1 MSGCHYPLFLKLLE
15 VSYVIYTALVQFSCH
30 HLASYLLSFSH
41 ISFGSYI
48 LLSLCWGN
56 VVIPIHYM
64 PTFAQQ
70 WQSGKAETEPTQP
83 AELQVFITWPFTEK
97 VG

>member
-1 MSGCHYPLFLKLLE
+1 
-15 VSYVIYTALVQFSCH
+15 
-30 HLASYLLSFSH
+30 
-41 ISFGSYI
+41 
-48 LLSLCWGN
+48 
-56 VVIPIHYM
+56 M